1 MNIKPFILASA
12 ISLLAGSAWAQS
24 TTKPLNLKLPANL
37 PASSGTTAIPASS
50 STAASTPAPTSVHP
64 DRVAS
69 NARRA
74 SANNASA
81 NHAANAPQP
90 ISTTPGVY
98 YGDTSGR
105 LGNNDTADAQT
116 CDDSKYDKAQ
126 VHGAVSTGIAS
137 GGYMGTSTYEG
148 ATVNVTKAFGDCDHP
163 SGGVSFSISVDQSHF
178 SGGRYGRYGGY

>member
-12 ISLLAGSAWAQS
+12 ISLLASSAWAQS

-37 PASSGTTAIPASS
+37 PASSSTAAVPASS

-69 NARRA
+69 GSTRRA
-74 SANNASA
+74 SANNAV
-81 NHAANAPQP
+81 NTPPP

-105 LGNNDTADAQT
+105 LGNNDTADTQT

-126 VHGAVSTGIAS
+126 VHGALSTGIAS

-148 ATVNVTKAFGDCDHP
+148 GTINVTKAFGDCDHP